1 MADPA
6 VSIVITAHNE
16 AAHIGAT
23 VAAAAAQAGV
33 PGGFEIVLVD
43 DRSTDGTAEA
53 ARAAGGDLLRLYP
66 GAPDPASPLTT
77 RQQALD
83 LAFRKA
89 RGQVI
94 LTLDADSAMAP
105 DWAARMAAPM
115 LEGRADAVAGRI
127 GFAPADHWVARWQTC
142 DAQYYFLV
150 SVLLVRAGFGGGV
163 FFGNFGFRRALYEQV
178 GGFEAIG
185 FALTEDLAFA
195 QAIQAAGAR
204 LDFAEQDA
212 RVDVR
217 PCADFAALVT
227 RTLRISAGRV
237 SALALVLTVW
247 PLSLPALILLALLT
261 GAGGAWVAVGLRYGL
276 GVALVRAALAGHP
289 DRRVRGFAPFYE
301 PMVYRLSA
309 AVLARVLRRERVG
322 WGGGQYG
329 R

>member
-1 MADPA
+1 
-6 VSIVITAHNE
+6 
-16 AAHIGAT
+16 
-23 VAAAAAQAGV
+23 
-33 PGGFEIVLVD
+33 VD

-53 ARAAGGDLLRLYP
+53 ARAAGGDLLALYP

-105 DWAARMAAPM
+105 GWAAAMAAPM
-115 LEGRADAVAGRI
+115 LEDRADAVAGRI
-127 GFAPADHWVARWQTC
+127 GFAPADDWVARWQTC

-150 SVLLVRAGFGGGV
+150 SALLVKAGHSGGV

-178 GGFEAIG
+178 GGFQALG

-204 LDFAEQDA
+204 LVFAGQEA

-217 PCADFAALVT
+217 PCPDFAALVT
-227 RTLRISAGRV
+227 RTLRISSGRF

-247 PLSLPALILLALLT
+247 PLSLPALLVLALLT
-261 GAGGAWVAVGLRYGL
+261 GGVWAWVAVGLRYGL
-276 GVALVRAALAGHP
+276 GVALVRLALAGHP

-301 PMVYRLSA
+301 PVVFRLSA
-309 AVLARVLRRERVG
+309 AVLGRVLRRERVG